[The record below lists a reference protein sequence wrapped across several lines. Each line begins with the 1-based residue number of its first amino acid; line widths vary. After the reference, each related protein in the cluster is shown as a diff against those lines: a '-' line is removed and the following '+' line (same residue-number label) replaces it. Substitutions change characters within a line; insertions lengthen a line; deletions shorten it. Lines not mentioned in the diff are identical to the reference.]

1 MAGADHRLKS
11 VYSVNDLSVV
21 DRTIFELKGKLFRR
35 VRADRTGGRWID
47 FLQETVR
54 SQNETVNKAAIGAP
68 DDVDDSEIHTQLLR
82 EANTKKMERNAA
94 QWAKTTKD
102 YRVGDKVFIPQKR
115 QQRGFR
121 RGYKQTMEDEPQEV
135 TRILQEGRALEIDG
149 RVYPTRTVELAQ
161 RRVARK
167 RMRAKGPIR

>member
-1 MAGADHRLKS
+1 MPE
-11 VYSVNDLSVV
+11 
-21 DRTIFELKGKLFRR
+21 I
-35 VRADRTGGRWID
+35 
-47 FLQETVR
+47 VR

-68 DDVDDSEIHTQLLR
+68 DDVVDSEIHTQLLR

-149 RVYPTRTVELAQ
+149 RVYPTRTVELVQ

-167 RMRAKGPIR
+167 RIRAKRQVG